1 MGFKL
6 KPSSFKQT
14 TRTET
19 RQTVTNTGPTG
30 EYKFVGKAGK
40 RTDENRLRWYD
51 EYLAGLNE
59 FGLLPG
65 FEDSNYSLPSNDPA
79 DRLKKIKWYIKK
91 LAPEI
96 QYKLKDFHKSTFYPA
111 DYKEWLKANPGT
123 ETTITEQRDITNTP
137 GSPGYESKG
146 GYDEVWGNMP
156 LEEQEKYANKEE
168 WIIEAEKWKEEQEA
182 IAAKEEIG
190 DWKETN
196 RVTRST

>member
-30 EYKFVGKAGK
+30 KYNFVGKAGK
-40 RTDENRLRWYD
+40 RTGRNLLRWYD
-51 EYLAGLNE
+51 EYLVGLNE

-65 FEDSNYSLPSNDPA
+65 FKDSEHSKGDNPS
-79 DRLKKIKWYIKK
+79 DRLISIKMYMKK
-91 LAPEI
+91 LAPEV

-111 DYKEWLKANPGT
+111 DYEEWLAANPGT

-146 GYDEVWGNMP
+146 GYDKVWGNMP
-156 LEEQEKYANKEE
+156 LEEQEKYASKED
-168 WIIEAEKWKEEQEA
+168 WIIEA
-182 IAAKEEIG
+182 
-190 DWKETN
+190 
-196 RVTRST
+196 